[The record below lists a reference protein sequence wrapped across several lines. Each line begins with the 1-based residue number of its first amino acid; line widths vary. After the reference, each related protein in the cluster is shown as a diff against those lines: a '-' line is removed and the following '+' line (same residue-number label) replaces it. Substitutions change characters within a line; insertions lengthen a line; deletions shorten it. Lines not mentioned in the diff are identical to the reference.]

1 MEDKIKR
8 GISICRKEEKGR
20 LNTRGIQK
28 QPTGVACKTNESGK
42 TVEWFKVLNLM
53 RESFSLKNVK
63 RHKKGRR
70 SCEQPIERDNK
81 NVAKTT
87 TDKIEVKTKEKNNI
101 ILMIIMILLNQ

>member
-81 NVAKTT
+81 MWQKQPLIKLKLKRKK
-87 TDKIEVKTKEKNNI
+87 KII
-101 ILMIIMILLNQ
+101 SY